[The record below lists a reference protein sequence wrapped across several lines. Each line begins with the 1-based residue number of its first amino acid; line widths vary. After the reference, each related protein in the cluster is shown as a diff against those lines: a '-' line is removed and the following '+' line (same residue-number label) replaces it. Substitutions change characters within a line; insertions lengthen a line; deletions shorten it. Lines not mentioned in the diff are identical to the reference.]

1 MIYGSER
8 IVLHCCPSLQGLPTH
23 DAKGEEL
30 MDWKLFWQI
39 CLFVSLTAFGAM
51 AVIVTIGGAVDIR
64 RMLQKLRDTTEKDD
78 TY

>member
-1 MIYGSER
+1 
-8 IVLHCCPSLQGLPTH
+8 
-23 DAKGEEL
+23 